1 MNRTFSTAPE
11 YGLYG
16 EPEQP
21 DFPDVLHVE
30 QLAVRSGP
38 HHWQIAAHRHPS
50 LHQIFWIGQGGG
62 TARLDGTEHRLDD
75 HSLINVPAGTVHGFR
90 FRAETEGTVVTLPS
104 SFADPIRAEI
114 DPARR
119 LGHPAICAAGPLPPY
134 MLLPLSDAHGHRRA
148 NRSAELTALATLLLI
163 WSLERI
169 DENRVETP
177 ARETSSARLYTRFRA
192 LLESH
197 FDRLHAVSA
206 YAALLAVSAPHL
218 SRVCR
223 AESGHPASGLIRARQ
238 MLEARR
244 LLAYTQMSV
253 SDIAYQLG
261 FADPAYFSRVFAAEA
276 GRPPRQFRKR
286 FTDSGV

>member
-1 MNRTFSTAPE
+1 MNRTFPSAPE

-30 QLAVRSGP
+30 RLAVRSGP
-38 HHWQIAAHRHPS
+38 RHWQIAAHRHPS

-104 SFADPIRAEI
+104 SFADPIRTEI
-114 DPARR
+114 DAARL
-119 LGHPAICAAGPLPPY
+119 LGHPAVCAAGPLPPY
-134 MLLPLSDAHGHRRA
+134 MLLPLSEAHGQRRA

-163 WSLERI
+163 WSLERLSAGCSKTAAT
-169 DENRVETP
+169 ETAAAQLF
-177 ARETSSARLYTRFRA
+177 ARFQV
-192 LLESH
+192 LLERH
-197 FDRLHAVSA
+197 FDRLHPVSA
-206 YAALLAVSAPHL
+206 YAERLAVSAPHL

-223 AESGHPASGLIRARQ
+223 AESGRPASSLIRARQ

-253 SDIAYQLG
+253 SEVAYRLG
-261 FADPAYFSRVFAAEA
+261 FADPAYFSRVFAAEV
-276 GRPPRQFRKR
+276 GHPPRQFRKR